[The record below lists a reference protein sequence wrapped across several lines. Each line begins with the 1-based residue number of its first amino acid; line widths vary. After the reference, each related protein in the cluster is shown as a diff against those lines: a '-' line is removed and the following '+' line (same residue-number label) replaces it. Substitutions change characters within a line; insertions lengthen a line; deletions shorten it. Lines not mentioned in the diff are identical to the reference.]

1 MLSKIKEFFG
11 FLKKILSKFLFSS
24 LFIFLLVSESL
35 ANPLNVIT
43 DTVENNNL
51 DLDGSIKAD
60 YTYNIDSNVVYTL
73 NGQILSNGYDLTKQG
88 DGTLILNANSSNFG
102 NAISNTFNI
111 EGGLVGIGNNGSFG
125 SANNTIS
132 LEGGGIS
139 SSNTSS
145 RSISNDINITSSTTI
160 GDATN
165 NGALTLSGDVSIS
178 GDKHTI
184 TSNSNNTL
192 SGAVNLG
199 GQNITFDTASGVTS
213 TISGVV
219 SNGNV
224 VKSGSGTLKLTGTN
238 NQSQT
243 VLNGGILEVATD
255 RGLGSQPGSLVSDKI
270 RIADSTLKFSNT
282 GTITLHANR
291 GISLANNNA
300 TIEVTNSGA
309 RVNYSGDISGN
320 YNLTKTGSG
329 ILALGAA
336 NTHDLTGDVTIS
348 AGQMRFISGTSDAYS
363 FDVIVANGANASV
376 DQDTFASGNSITV
389 QSGGSLNFYPGT
401 GSGRT
406 YSMDISLAG
415 SGNNNFN
422 SGTAATLTSS
432 QDRNTTLT
440 GTVTLTADSNV
451 LHKPNL
457 NSDASN
463 KFIFGNSNGSATTA
477 INLGS
482 NTFTLL
488 AEGTNA
494 REYQFLDLVTG
505 TGTLDI
511 DRYTTADFTSGEGG
525 FADTVNLDVQ
535 GTLNMGSSD
544 TIASLTGTST
554 GSIDLQNT
562 TLTIDQDTN
571 TTYAGVITD
580 STGTS
585 SIVKSGTGTLTLSG
599 TNSYSG
605 NTTLNAGN
613 LSISADN
620 NLGSAPGTADADN
633 IIFNGGGLIITSG
646 VTFDSNRGVTMT
658 GAGTINTASSTTTN
672 IQGVITGSGALTKS
686 GDGRLTLSAT
696 NTNTGDI
703 TISAGT
709 LDVQGQLES
718 GNYDGAI
725 SNSGELIINSSSNQ
739 TLAGI
744 ISGTGTLAKTGSGTL
759 TLTGTNTYSGQTLIE
774 GGTVVASNSSSL
786 GATPGTVTN
795 NNIAL
800 NNGTLQ
806 TTNSFSI
813 GSNKGIMVVGSG
825 GTINTDASTT
835 LTYGGVISETGPL
848 TKTGDGTLTL
858 SGANTYIGTTTV
870 SAGTLN
876 VTGTLSDDTAI
887 TVSSGA
893 TYDVDA
899 SDTIKSIDGAGTIDI
914 ASGQTL
920 TAGDATNKTFSG
932 VIQGSG
938 GLTKTGTG
946 TLTLSGTN
954 TYTGDTTISQ
964 GGITLQGQLES
975 GNYDGAIANS
985 GTFTVDSSS
994 NQTLAGVISGTGA
1007 LNKSGSGTLTLS
1019 GTNTYSGSTTIT
1031 NGTISIS
1038 SSANLGA
1045 TPGSA
1050 DGDNIIFNGGTL
1062 SATNDFTLGANK
1074 GISLTGNGT
1083 IDVASSNTMTF
1094 DGIITDSGNLTKSGS
1109 GTLVLGGANQNDG
1122 TITVNAGI
1130 LEISDQYSLGSS
1142 SGGTVVADG
1151 ASLKIT
1157 DAITITNES
1166 LTLNGSGV
1174 SNGGALQAANTSG
1187 TITLTGSTTTLG
1199 SDTTINIDDG
1209 NLTFGGL
1216 ITAGANNY
1224 DLTITGGDGTIRPL
1238 AGLVLNSGTLT
1249 MSATGTFFAENSSTY
1264 SGGTTVTAG
1273 AIQYGNNDAFGT
1285 GAITMTGGKFYT
1297 SDASD
1302 FTIDENLNLQGSIT
1316 LGNSGDSNAITF
1328 SGTNT
1333 LTGNTTASIDS
1344 AVSMAAI
1351 DDGSN
1356 TYNLIK
1362 SGSGT
1367 LTLTGSNGYDGTTT
1381 INAGTLTVTGT
1392 LDNNTA
1398 VTVSSG
1404 ATYDVDASDTIS
1416 SLAGA
1421 GAVDIASSQTLTAGD
1436 SNDKTLSGV
1445 ISGSGSLTKA
1455 GSGTQ
1460 TLSGTNTYTGATTV
1474 SAGTLTVTGSLSDST
1489 AVSVASGAVY
1499 DVDASDTVASIAGAG
1514 NIEIASSQTLTF
1526 GDGNNKTLS
1535 GVISGSGGLT
1545 KAGSGTQTLSG
1556 NNTFSGSTTINT
1568 GTLTVSGTLSDSTAV
1583 TVASGAVYDV
1593 DASDT
1598 IASVS
1603 GAGNIE
1609 IASSQ
1614 TLTAGDSNDKTL
1626 SGVISGSGGF
1636 TKAGSSTYTLSGTN
1650 TYTGNTNINSG
1661 TLTVSGTLSD
1671 STAVTVASGATYDVD
1686 VSDTIASVDGAGT
1699 IEIANAVNLTTGDA
1713 NDQELSG
1720 TVSGSGSITKV
1731 GNGILTLSGT
1741 NSYSGD
1747 TTISAG
1753 TLLVT
1758 SQLGG
1763 GSYAGD
1769 ISNAGDFGI
1778 NSSNNQTLSGV
1789 ISGSGTIN
1797 KSGSGELTLT
1807 GANTFDG
1814 TINIAGGTLF
1824 AGGSSD
1830 GSNKI
1835 TEGNIIVKG
1844 GTLSGSGIIDGNV
1857 TFSSTAGTL
1866 APGNSIGTLTIN
1878 DNLTLSA
1885 DDTTNIEFNSTTAD
1899 KIVINGNTELAGTIS
1914 LYPEDTTYSDVTHT
1928 IVDASGGGTFNGTF
1942 STETMNNESNLNDA
1956 TWDIVY
1962 DTSAKTVSLQI
1973 TEAASTCNINCTT
1986 TVSSS
1991 KDIAKVFDNATSGTL
2006 KDVKDVLDSA
2016 TVSSVNTELD
2026 KLKGTVIATSS
2037 IQSNTN
2043 HNYFNRAVAN
2053 TTSLSNTTFVTN
2065 FTSTANELTLA
2076 SLQDQGLYGDKKR
2089 YSEYYDYSDVSVLGF
2104 IKNNKNKS
2112 FFERFESDDSA
2123 SFLRTFGT
2131 NTKRDNIGEGYT
2143 GYNSDT
2149 TGILFGE
2156 QFKKD
2161 DINFDGYSIGISKT
2175 DTTYNDSYGDAE
2187 IYSMHASMFKQID
2200 DEDYAF
2206 NLLGSAFVSK
2216 TNSNRNVS
2224 VFGTSVDD
2232 KYKSDFYDVGFNLEA
2247 QHIAKYDFD
2256 GYKISPSAKINYS
2269 YIFKGDTKE
2278 TGGDLA
2284 LTVDNEDLFIVKPE
2298 VGISVSKNFS
2308 EKDNK
2313 LSQLELAAFVSR
2325 DYFIEGTENKA
2336 RFASGSTFNHDLPRD
2351 KEDYYSLGVGYN
2363 FLNKENNTSLMANAF
2378 LLENTKE
2385 DISSNIFS
2393 ITFRKFFGE
2402 FAKGR
2407 IPSVIAKKDIP
2418 NKSDQDKND
2427 NEEQTKVVLKKDPPI
2442 TSEKDV
2448 GQNNKVILSDNEIG
2462 KDEKIVATFP
2472 DQNINNDVK
2481 DKIKN
2486 FEKKIE
2492 IVLKENPTKEEV
2504 EEIYISLN
2512 NEMKNSS
2519 KRDLTLD
2526 DVYNNLFANCYAVE
2540 KNLTR
2545 LINYY
2550 DKLQLYQILD
2560 KCSQLKDPKIHLI
2573 ANRLHDIQMDER
2585 SAIEILY
2592 SRYLKILSY
2601 IPIVTF
2607 IALIILFYEIIR
2619 RFITYRYKSRIIS

>member
-1 MLSKIKEFFG
+1 MLSKIREFFG
-11 FLKKILSKFLFSS
+11 FLKKILSKFLFPS

-35 ANPLNVIT
+35 ANPLNVST

-102 NAISNTFNI
+102 NVISNTFTI

-125 SANNTIS
+125 SVNNTIS

-145 RSISNDINITSSTTI
+145 RSISNDINITSSATI

-178 GDKHTI
+178 GDKYTI
-184 TSNSNNTL
+184 TSNSNNTF

-219 SNGNV
+219 SNGNLF
-224 VKSGSGTLKLTGTN
+224 KSGSGTLELTGTN
-238 NQSQT
+238 TQSQT

-255 RGLGSQPGSLVSDKI
+255 RGLGSEPGSLVSDNI
-270 RIADSTLKFSNT
+270 RITDATLKFSNT

-291 GISLANNNA
+291 GISLTNNNA

-309 RVNYSGDISGN
+309 RVNYYGDITGN

-348 AGQMRFISGTSDAYS
+348 AGQMRFVSGTSDAYS

-376 DQDTFASGNSITV
+376 NQDTFASGNSITV

-422 SGTAATLTSS
+422 GGTAATLTSS
-432 QDRNTTLT
+432 NDRNTTLT

-494 REYQFLDLVTG
+494 REYQFLDLVNG

-658 GAGTINTASSTTTN
+658 GAGTINTASSTTSN

-686 GDGRLTLSAT
+686 GDGTLTLSAS

-725 SNSGELIINSSSNQ
+725 SNSGQLKINSSSNQ
-739 TLAGI
+739 TLAGT

-759 TLTGTNTYSGQTLIE
+759 TLTGTNTYSGQTTIE

-786 GATPGTVTN
+786 GATPGSVTN
-795 NNIAL
+795 NNIVL

-813 GSNKGIMVVGSG
+813 GSNKGIIVTGSG

-835 LTYGGVISETGPL
+835 LTYGGVISNNGTL
-848 TKTGDGTLTL
+848 TKTGAGTLTL
-858 SGANTYIGTTTV
+858 SGANTYTGATTV

-938 GLTKTGTG
+938 GLAKTGTG

-964 GGITLQGQLES
+964 GGITLEGQLES

-985 GTFTVDSSS
+985 GTFTIDSSS

-1031 NGTISIS
+1031 NGTISVS

-1062 SATNDFTLGANK
+1062 SATNDFTLGTNK
-1074 GISLTGNGT
+1074 GITLTGNGT

-1166 LTLNGSGV
+1166 LTLNGNGV

-1187 TITLTGSTTTLG
+1187 TITLTGSATTLG

-1209 NLTFGGL
+1209 NLTFGGR

-1224 DLTITGGDGTIRPL
+1224 DLTITGGDGTIRPSG
-1238 AGLVLNSGTLT
+1238 GLVLNSGTLT

-1285 GAITMTGGKFYT
+1285 GDITMTGGKFYT

-1381 INAGTLTVTGT
+1381 ISAGTLTVTGT

-1421 GAVDIASSQTLTAGD
+1421 GTIDIASSQTLTAGNSSD
-1436 SNDKTLSGV
+1436 QEISGTITGSGTFNKNGTGKLTLSGTGTDV
-1445 ISGSGSLTKA
+1445 GSIIVSNGTIEVSGQLNSGSYSGNITSRSALIFSSSSDQTISGVIASSGTFTKSGSSTL
-1455 GSGTQ
+1455 
-1460 TLSGTNTYTGATTV
+1460 TLSGTNTYTGAT
-1474 SAGTLTVTGSLSDST
+1474 
-1489 AVSVASGAVY
+1489 
-1499 DVDASDTVASIAGAG
+1499 SINA
-1514 NIEIASSQTLTF
+1514 
-1526 GDGNNKTLS
+1526 
-1535 GVISGSGGLT
+1535 
-1545 KAGSGTQTLSG
+1545 
-1556 NNTFSGSTTINT
+1556 

-1583 TVASGAVYDV
+1583 TVASGA
-1593 DASDT
+1593 
-1598 IASVS
+1598 I
-1603 GAGNIE
+1603 
-1609 IASSQ
+1609 
-1614 TLTAGDSNDKTL
+1614 
-1626 SGVISGSGGF
+1626 
-1636 TKAGSSTYTLSGTN
+1636 
-1650 TYTGNTNINSG
+1650 
-1661 TLTVSGTLSD
+1661 
-1671 STAVTVASGATYDVD
+1671 YDVD

-1699 IEIANAVNLTTGDA
+1699 IEIDNAVTLTTGDA

-1769 ISNAGDFGI
+1769 ISNAGDLGI

-2131 NTKRDNIGEGYT
+2131 NTKRDNIGDGYT

-2232 KYKSDFYDVGFNLEA
+2232 KYKSDFYDVGLNLEA
-2247 QHIAKYDFD
+2247 QHIAKYDFN

-2284 LTVDNEDLFIVKPE
+2284 LTVDNEDLFIIKPE

-2418 NKSDQDKND
+2418 VKSDQDQND
-2427 NEEQTKVVLKKDPPI
+2427 NEEQTKVVLKKDPPMK
-2442 TSEKDV
+2442 SDKDLE
-2448 GQNNKVILSDNEIG
+2448 QSNEVISSDNEIG
-2462 KDEKIVATFP
+2462 KDETIIATFP
-2472 DQNINNDVK
+2472 DQNLNNDIKKDVK
-2481 DKIKN
+2481 EKIKN

-2512 NEMKNSS
+2512 NEILKSS

-2526 DVYNNLFANCYAVE
+2526 DVYNNLFANCYAIE
-2540 KNLTR
+2540 QNLKE
-2545 LINYY
+2545 LINHY

-2601 IPIVTF
+2601 IPIITF

-2619 RFITYRYKSRIIS
+2619 RFVAYRYNTRV

>member
-1 MLSKIKEFFG
+1 MVVKLRNKFYLNANYSSIFKFLSMNFNQYFSLTPKKGKKYTCKALILINIFFFIISFEKVLADTVSSSSDTSFDSDVDLQGDIKENR
-11 FLKKILSKFLFSS
+11 IYDITNSS
-24 LFIFLLVSESL
+24 
-35 ANPLNVIT
+35 
-43 DTVENNNL
+43 
-51 DLDGSIKAD
+51 
-60 YTYNIDSNVVYTL
+60 VYTL
-73 NGQILSNGYDLTKQG
+73 RGNIISSSYNLTKNG
-88 DGTLILNANSSNFG
+88 NGTLSVTSNNDGNFSSSITVNAGILAAGDNDA
-102 NAISNTFNI
+102 
-111 EGGLVGIGNNGSFG
+111 FG
-125 SANNTIS
+125 SATIILNSGS
-132 LEGGGIS
+132 LS
-139 SSNTSS
+139 SSNTTARNLSNTIQIQNSS
-145 RSISNDINITSSTTI
+145 SL
-160 GDATN
+160 GDASN
-165 NGALTLSGDVSIS
+165 NGVLTLSGSLSFTDKNLTLTSLSNNSIS
-178 GDKHTI
+178 SINLATDPQ
-184 TSNSNNTL
+184 TL
-192 SGAVNLG
+192 SV
-199 GQNITFDTASGVTS
+199 ASGVTS
-213 TISGVV
+213 TITGAV
-219 SNGNV
+219 SNG
-224 VKSGSGTLKLTGTN
+224 
-238 NQSQT
+238 
-243 VLNGGILEVATD
+243 I
-255 RGLGSQPGSLVSDKI
+255 
-270 RIADSTLKFSNT
+270 
-282 GTITLHANR
+282 
-291 GISLANNNA
+291 
-300 TIEVTNSGA
+300 
-309 RVNYSGDISGN
+309 
-320 YNLTKTGSG
+320 
-329 ILALGAA
+329 
-336 NTHDLTGDVTIS
+336 
-348 AGQMRFISGTSDAYS
+348 
-363 FDVIVANGANASV
+363 
-376 DQDTFASGNSITV
+376 
-389 QSGGSLNFYPGT
+389 
-401 GSGRT
+401 
-406 YSMDISLAG
+406 
-415 SGNNNFN
+415 
-422 SGTAATLTSS
+422 
-432 QDRNTTLT
+432 
-440 GTVTLTADSNV
+440 
-451 LHKPNL
+451 
-457 NSDASN
+457 
-463 KFIFGNSNGSATTA
+463 
-477 INLGS
+477 
-482 NTFTLL
+482 
-488 AEGTNA
+488 
-494 REYQFLDLVTG
+494 
-505 TGTLDI
+505 
-511 DRYTTADFTSGEGG
+511 
-525 FADTVNLDVQ
+525 
-535 GTLNMGSSD
+535 
-544 TIASLTGTST
+544 
-554 GSIDLQNT
+554 
-562 TLTIDQDTN
+562 
-571 TTYAGVITD
+571 
-580 STGTS
+580 
-585 SIVKSGTGTLTLSG
+585 
-599 TNSYSG
+599 
-605 NTTLNAGN
+605 
-613 LSISADN
+613 
-620 NLGSAPGTADADN
+620 
-633 IIFNGGGLIITSG
+633 
-646 VTFDSNRGVTMT
+646 
-658 GAGTINTASSTTTN
+658 
-672 IQGVITGSGALTKS
+672 LTKS
-686 GDGRLTLSAT
+686 GAGSLVLAGT
-696 NTNTGDI
+696 NTYDGETI
-703 TISAGT
+703 ISAGT
-709 LDVQGQLES
+709 LEVQGTLGNGNYS
-718 GNYDGAI
+718 GNI
-725 SNSGELIINSSSNQ
+725 TNSATMSINSSSNQ
-739 TLAGI
+739 TLSGT
-744 ISGTGTLAKTGSGTL
+744 ISGSGVLSKNGSGTL
-759 TLTGTNTYSGQTLIE
+759 TLTGTNTYSGQTTIE

-786 GATPGTVTN
+786 GATPGSVTST
-795 NNIAL
+795 NIVL

-813 GSNKGIMVVGSG
+813 GSNKGITVVGSG

-835 LTYGGVISETGPL
+835 FTYGGVISSNGTL

-858 SGANTYIGTTTV
+858 SGANTYTGATTV

-914 ASGQTL
+914 ESSQTL

-938 GLTKTGTG
+938 GLAKTGTG

-975 GNYDGAIANS
+975 GNYDGLIANS
-985 GTFTVDSSS
+985 GTFTIDSSS

-1031 NGTISIS
+1031 NGTISVS

-1050 DGDNIIFNGGTL
+1050 DADNIIFNGGTL
-1062 SATNDFTLGANK
+1062 SATNDFTLGTNK
-1074 GISLTGNGT
+1074 GITLTGNGT
-1083 IDVASSNTMTF
+1083 IDVSSSNTMTF

-1122 TITVNAGI
+1122 IITVNAGT

-1157 DAITITNES
+1157 DAITIANEN
-1166 LTLNGSGV
+1166 LTLNGNGI
-1174 SNGGALQAANTSG
+1174 SNSGALQTTNSSG
-1187 TITLTGSTTTLG
+1187 TITLTGQATLG
-1199 SDTTINIDDG
+1199 SDTTINIGDG
-1209 NLTFGGL
+1209 NLTLDGRL
-1216 ITAGANNY
+1216 TAGSNNY
-1224 DLTITGGDGTIRPL
+1224 DLTIIGGDGTIRPSG
-1238 AGLVLNSGTLT
+1238 GLVLNSGNLT

-1285 GAITMTGGKFYT
+1285 GDITMTGGKFYT

-1316 LGNSGDSNAITF
+1316 LGNSGDSNTITF

-1367 LTLTGSNGYDGTTT
+1367 LTLSGNNGYDGTTT
-1381 INAGTLTVTGT
+1381 
-1392 LDNNTA
+1392 
-1398 VTVSSG
+1398 
-1404 ATYDVDASDTIS
+1404 
-1416 SLAGA
+1416 
-1421 GAVDIASSQTLTAGD
+1421 
-1436 SNDKTLSGV
+1436 
-1445 ISGSGSLTKA
+1445 
-1455 GSGTQ
+1455 
-1460 TLSGTNTYTGATTV
+1460 V
-1474 SAGTLTVTGSLSDST
+1474 SA
-1489 AVSVASGAVY
+1489 
-1499 DVDASDTVASIAGAG
+1499 
-1514 NIEIASSQTLTF
+1514 
-1526 GDGNNKTLS
+1526 
-1535 GVISGSGGLT
+1535 
-1545 KAGSGTQTLSG
+1545 
-1556 NNTFSGSTTINT
+1556 

-1583 TVASGAVYDV
+1583 TVASGAIYDV
-1593 DASDT
+1593 DASDN

-1609 IASSQ
+1609 LASSQ

-1671 STAVTVASGATYDVD
+1671 STAITVASGATYDVD
-1686 VSDTIASVDGAGT
+1686 VSDTIASVDGAGA
-1699 IEIANAVNLTTGDA
+1699 IEIANAVTLTTGDA

-1769 ISNAGDFGI
+1769 ISNAGDLGI

-1866 APGNSIGTLTIN
+1866 APGNSIGTLTID

-1885 DDTTNIEFNSTTAD
+1885 DDTTNIEFNLTTAD

-1942 STETMNNESNLNDA
+1942 STEIMNNESNLNDA

-1973 TEAASTCNINCTT
+1973 AEAASACNINCTT

-2006 KDVKDVLDSA
+2006 KAVKDVLDSS

-2026 KLKGTVIATSS
+2026 KLKGTVMATSS

-2043 HNYFNRAVAN
+2043 HNYFNKAVAS

-2065 FTSTANELTLA
+2065 FTSTTNELTLA
-2076 SLQDQGLYGDKKR
+2076 SLQDQGLYGDKKK

-2112 FFERFESDDSA
+2112 FFERFESDDRA

-2149 TGILFGE
+2149 AGILFGE

-2161 DINFDGYSIGISKT
+2161 EINFNGYSIGISKT

-2187 IYSMHASMFKQID
+2187 IYTMHSSMFKQID
-2200 DEDYAF
+2200 EDDYAF

-2232 KYKSDFYDVGFNLEA
+2232 KYKSDFYDVGLNLEV

-2284 LTVDNEDLFIVKPE
+2284 LSVDNEDLFIIKPE
-2298 VGISVSKNFS
+2298 VGISISKNFS

-2363 FLNKENNTSLMANAF
+2363 FLNKENNSSLMANAF

-2418 NKSDQDKND
+2418 VKSDQDQND
-2427 NEEQTKVVLKKDPPI
+2427 NEEQTKVVLKKDPPMK
-2442 TSEKDV
+2442 SDKDLE
-2448 GQNNKVILSDNEIG
+2448 QNNEVISSDNEIG
-2462 KDEKIVATFP
+2462 KDETIIATFP
-2472 DQNINNDVK
+2472 DQNINNDIKKSVE

-2512 NEMKNSS
+2512 NEMRNSY

-2526 DVYNNLFANCYAVE
+2526 DVYNNLFANCYVVE
-2540 KNLTR
+2540 KNLKR

-2560 KCSQLKDPKIHLI
+2560 KCSQLKNPKVHLI
-2573 ANRLHDIQMDER
+2573 ANRLHDIQMEER

-2592 SRYLKILSY
+2592 LKYLKILNY
-2601 IPIVTF
+2601 IPIITF
-2607 IALIILFYEIIR
+2607 IALIIFFYEIIR
-2619 RFITYRYKSRIIS
+2619 RFIVSYHNSRIIS

>member
-1 MLSKIKEFFG
+1 MLLELNEKFL
-11 FLKKILSKFLFSS
+11 FLKKFICCLFLI
-24 LFIFLLVSESL
+24 FIFSFNGKSL
-35 ANPLNVIT
+35 ANTINENT

-51 DLDGSIKAD
+51 DLDGDIKAST
-60 YTYNIDSNVVYTL
+60 TYNITNNAVYTL
-73 NGQILSNGYDLTKQG
+73 NGEILSNGYDLTKQG
-88 DGTLILNANSSNFG
+88 NGTLILNANSSNFG
-102 NAISNTFNI
+102 NVISNTFTI

-160 GDATN
+160 GNATN
-165 NGALTLSGDVSIS
+165 NGALTLSGDASIS
-178 GDKHTI
+178 GGKHTV

-213 TISGVV
+213 TISGIV

-238 NQSQT
+238 TQSQT

-255 RGLGSQPGSLVSDKI
+255 RGLGSEPGSLVSDNI
-270 RIADSTLKFSNT
+270 RIVDATLKFSNT

-291 GISLANNNA
+291 GITLANNNA

-309 RVNYSGDISGN
+309 RVNYYGDITGN

-336 NTHDLTGDVTIS
+336 NTHDLSGDVTVS
-348 AGQMRFISGTSDAYS
+348 AGQMIFVSGTSDAYS

-376 DQDTFASGNSITV
+376 NNDAFASGNSITV

-401 GSGRT
+401 DSGRT
-406 YSMDISLAG
+406 YSMDISLSG
-415 SGNNNFN
+415 SGNNNLN

-432 QDRNTTLT
+432 YDRNTTLT

-494 REYQFLDLVTG
+494 REYQFLDLVIG
-505 TGTLDI
+505 TGTLDV

-633 IIFNGGGLIITSG
+633 IIFNGGGLIISSG

-658 GAGTINTASSTTTN
+658 GAGTINTASSTTSN

-686 GDGRLTLSAT
+686 GDGTLTLSAT

-725 SNSGELIINSSSNQ
+725 SNSGQLKINSSSNQ
-739 TLAGI
+739 TLAGT
-744 ISGTGTLAKTGSGTL
+744 ISGTGILAKTGSGTL
-759 TLTGTNTYSGQTLIE
+759 TLTGTNTYSGQTTIE

-786 GATPGTVTN
+786 GATPGSVASTN
-795 NNIAL
+795 IVL

-813 GSNKGIMVVGSG
+813 GSNKGITVVGSG

-835 LTYGGVISETGPL
+835 LTYGGVISNNGTL

-858 SGANTYIGTTTV
+858 SGANTYTGATTV

-932 VIQGSG
+932 VIQGLG
-938 GLTKTGTG
+938 GLAKTGTG

-985 GTFTVDSSS
+985 GTLTVDSSS

-1031 NGTISIS
+1031 NGTISVS

-1045 TPGSA
+1045 TPSSA

-1062 SATNDFTLGANK
+1062 SATNDFTLGTNK
-1074 GISLTGNGT
+1074 GITLTGNGT

-1122 TITVNAGI
+1122 TITVNSGI

-1166 LTLNGSGV
+1166 LTLNGNGV

-1187 TITLTGSTTTLG
+1187 TITLSGSATTLG

-1209 NLTFGGL
+1209 NLTFGGRL
-1216 ITAGANNY
+1216 TAGANNY
-1224 DLTITGGDGTIRPL
+1224 DLTITGGDGTIRPSG
-1238 AGLVLNSGTLT
+1238 GLVLNSGTLT

-1316 LGNSGDSNAITF
+1316 LGNSGDSNTITF

-1381 INAGTLTVTGT
+1381 ISAGTLTVTGT

-1421 GAVDIASSQTLTAGD
+1421 GTIDIASSQTLTAGD

-1445 ISGSGSLTKA
+1445 ISGSGGLTKV

-1489 AVSVASGAVY
+1489 AVSVASGA
-1499 DVDASDTVASIAGAG
+1499 I
-1514 NIEIASSQTLTF
+1514 
-1526 GDGNNKTLS
+1526 
-1535 GVISGSGGLT
+1535 
-1545 KAGSGTQTLSG
+1545 
-1556 NNTFSGSTTINT
+1556 
-1568 GTLTVSGTLSDSTAV
+1568 
-1583 TVASGAVYDV
+1583 
-1593 DASDT
+1593 
-1598 IASVS
+1598 
-1603 GAGNIE
+1603 
-1609 IASSQ
+1609 
-1614 TLTAGDSNDKTL
+1614 
-1626 SGVISGSGGF
+1626 
-1636 TKAGSSTYTLSGTN
+1636 
-1650 TYTGNTNINSG
+1650 
-1661 TLTVSGTLSD
+1661 
-1671 STAVTVASGATYDVD
+1671 YDVD

-1699 IEIANAVNLTTGDA
+1699 IEIANAVTLTTGDA

-1720 TVSGSGSITKV
+1720 TISGSGSITKV

-1769 ISNAGDFGI
+1769 ISNAGDLGI

-1797 KSGSGELTLT
+1797 KSGFGELTLT

-1830 GSNKI
+1830 SSNKI

-2089 YSEYYDYSDVSVLGF
+2089 YNEYYDYSDVSVLGF

-2112 FFERFESDDSA
+2112 FFERFESDDRA

-2232 KYKSDFYDVGFNLEA
+2232 KYKSDFYDVGLNLEA
-2247 QHIAKYDFD
+2247 QHIAKYDFN

-2418 NKSDQDKND
+2418 VKSDQDQND
-2427 NEEQTKVVLKKDPPI
+2427 NEEQTKVVLKKDPPMK
-2442 TSEKDV
+2442 SDKDLE
-2448 GQNNKVILSDNEIG
+2448 QSNEVISSDNEIG
-2462 KDEKIVATFP
+2462 KDETIIATFP
-2472 DQNINNDVK
+2472 DQNLNNDIKKDVK
-2481 DKIKN
+2481 EKIKN

>member
-1 MLSKIKEFFG
+1 MVVKLRNKFYLNANYSSIFKFLSMNFNQYFSLTPKKGKKYTCKALILINIFFFIISFEKVLADTVSSSSDTSFDSDVDLQGDIKENR
-11 FLKKILSKFLFSS
+11 IYDITNSS
-24 LFIFLLVSESL
+24 
-35 ANPLNVIT
+35 
-43 DTVENNNL
+43 
-51 DLDGSIKAD
+51 
-60 YTYNIDSNVVYTL
+60 VYTL
-73 NGQILSNGYDLTKQG
+73 RGNIISSSYNLTKNG
-88 DGTLILNANSSNFG
+88 NGTLSVTSNNDGNFSSSITVNAGILAAGDNDA
-102 NAISNTFNI
+102 
-111 EGGLVGIGNNGSFG
+111 FG
-125 SANNTIS
+125 SATIILNSGS
-132 LEGGGIS
+132 LS
-139 SSNTSS
+139 SSNTTARNLSNTIQIQNSS
-145 RSISNDINITSSTTI
+145 SL
-160 GDATN
+160 GDASN
-165 NGALTLSGDVSIS
+165 NGVLTLSGSLSFTDKNLTLTSLSNNSIS
-178 GDKHTI
+178 SINLATDPQ
-184 TSNSNNTL
+184 TL
-192 SGAVNLG
+192 SV
-199 GQNITFDTASGVTS
+199 ASGVTS
-213 TISGVV
+213 TITGAV
-219 SNGNV
+219 SNG
-224 VKSGSGTLKLTGTN
+224 
-238 NQSQT
+238 
-243 VLNGGILEVATD
+243 I
-255 RGLGSQPGSLVSDKI
+255 
-270 RIADSTLKFSNT
+270 
-282 GTITLHANR
+282 
-291 GISLANNNA
+291 
-300 TIEVTNSGA
+300 
-309 RVNYSGDISGN
+309 
-320 YNLTKTGSG
+320 
-329 ILALGAA
+329 
-336 NTHDLTGDVTIS
+336 
-348 AGQMRFISGTSDAYS
+348 
-363 FDVIVANGANASV
+363 
-376 DQDTFASGNSITV
+376 
-389 QSGGSLNFYPGT
+389 
-401 GSGRT
+401 
-406 YSMDISLAG
+406 
-415 SGNNNFN
+415 
-422 SGTAATLTSS
+422 
-432 QDRNTTLT
+432 
-440 GTVTLTADSNV
+440 
-451 LHKPNL
+451 
-457 NSDASN
+457 
-463 KFIFGNSNGSATTA
+463 
-477 INLGS
+477 
-482 NTFTLL
+482 
-488 AEGTNA
+488 
-494 REYQFLDLVTG
+494 
-505 TGTLDI
+505 
-511 DRYTTADFTSGEGG
+511 
-525 FADTVNLDVQ
+525 
-535 GTLNMGSSD
+535 
-544 TIASLTGTST
+544 
-554 GSIDLQNT
+554 
-562 TLTIDQDTN
+562 
-571 TTYAGVITD
+571 
-580 STGTS
+580 
-585 SIVKSGTGTLTLSG
+585 
-599 TNSYSG
+599 
-605 NTTLNAGN
+605 
-613 LSISADN
+613 
-620 NLGSAPGTADADN
+620 
-633 IIFNGGGLIITSG
+633 
-646 VTFDSNRGVTMT
+646 
-658 GAGTINTASSTTTN
+658 
-672 IQGVITGSGALTKS
+672 LTKS
-686 GDGRLTLSAT
+686 GAGSLVLAGT
-696 NTNTGDI
+696 NTYDGETI
-703 TISAGT
+703 ISAGT
-709 LDVQGQLES
+709 LEVQGTLGNGNYS
-718 GNYDGAI
+718 GNI
-725 SNSGELIINSSSNQ
+725 TNSATMSINSSSNQ
-739 TLAGI
+739 TLSGT
-744 ISGTGTLAKTGSGTL
+744 ISGSGVLSKNGSGTL
-759 TLTGTNTYSGQTLIE
+759 TLTGTNTYSGQTTIE

-786 GATPGTVTN
+786 GATPGSVTST
-795 NNIAL
+795 NIVL

-813 GSNKGIMVVGSG
+813 GSNKGITVVGSG

-835 LTYGGVISETGPL
+835 FTYGGVISSNGTL

-858 SGANTYIGTTTV
+858 SGANTYTGATTV

-914 ASGQTL
+914 ESSQTL

-938 GLTKTGTG
+938 GLAKTGTG

-975 GNYDGAIANS
+975 GNYDGLIANS
-985 GTFTVDSSS
+985 GTFTIDSSS

-1031 NGTISIS
+1031 NGTISVS

-1050 DGDNIIFNGGTL
+1050 DADNIIFNGGTL
-1062 SATNDFTLGANK
+1062 SATNDFTLGTNK
-1074 GISLTGNGT
+1074 GITLTGNGT
-1083 IDVASSNTMTF
+1083 IDVSSSNTMTF

-1122 TITVNAGI
+1122 IITVNAGT

-1157 DAITITNES
+1157 DAITIANEN
-1166 LTLNGSGV
+1166 LTLNGNGI
-1174 SNGGALQAANTSG
+1174 SNSGALQTTNSSG
-1187 TITLTGSTTTLG
+1187 TITLTGQATLG
-1199 SDTTINIDDG
+1199 SDTTINIGDG
-1209 NLTFGGL
+1209 NLTLDGRL
-1216 ITAGANNY
+1216 TAGSNNY
-1224 DLTITGGDGTIRPL
+1224 DLTIIGGDGTIRPSG
-1238 AGLVLNSGTLT
+1238 GLVLNSGNLT

-1285 GAITMTGGKFYT
+1285 GDITMTGGKFYT

-1316 LGNSGDSNAITF
+1316 LGNSGDSNTITF

-1367 LTLTGSNGYDGTTT
+1367 LTLSGNNGYDGTTT
-1381 INAGTLTVTGT
+1381 
-1392 LDNNTA
+1392 
-1398 VTVSSG
+1398 
-1404 ATYDVDASDTIS
+1404 
-1416 SLAGA
+1416 
-1421 GAVDIASSQTLTAGD
+1421 
-1436 SNDKTLSGV
+1436 
-1445 ISGSGSLTKA
+1445 
-1455 GSGTQ
+1455 
-1460 TLSGTNTYTGATTV
+1460 V
-1474 SAGTLTVTGSLSDST
+1474 SA
-1489 AVSVASGAVY
+1489 
-1499 DVDASDTVASIAGAG
+1499 
-1514 NIEIASSQTLTF
+1514 
-1526 GDGNNKTLS
+1526 
-1535 GVISGSGGLT
+1535 
-1545 KAGSGTQTLSG
+1545 
-1556 NNTFSGSTTINT
+1556 

-1583 TVASGAVYDV
+1583 TVASGAIYDV
-1593 DASDT
+1593 DASDN

-1609 IASSQ
+1609 LASSQ

-1671 STAVTVASGATYDVD
+1671 STAITVASGATYDFD
-1686 VSDTIASVDGAGT
+1686 VSDTIASVDGAGA
-1699 IEIANAVNLTTGDA
+1699 IEIANAVTLTTGDA

-1769 ISNAGDFGI
+1769 ISNAGDLGI

-1866 APGNSIGTLTIN
+1866 APGNSIGTLTID

-1885 DDTTNIEFNSTTAD
+1885 DDTTNIEFNLTTAD

-1942 STETMNNESNLNDA
+1942 STEIMNNESNLNDA

-1973 TEAASTCNINCTT
+1973 AEAASACNINCTT

-2006 KDVKDVLDSA
+2006 KAVKDVLDSS

-2026 KLKGTVIATSS
+2026 KLKGTVMATSS

-2043 HNYFNRAVAN
+2043 HNYFNKAVAS

-2065 FTSTANELTLA
+2065 FTSTTNELTLA
-2076 SLQDQGLYGDKKR
+2076 SLQDQGLYGDKKK

-2112 FFERFESDDSA
+2112 FFERFESDDRA

-2149 TGILFGE
+2149 AGILFGE

-2161 DINFDGYSIGISKT
+2161 EINFNGYSIGISKT

-2187 IYSMHASMFKQID
+2187 IYTMHSSMFKQID
-2200 DEDYAF
+2200 EDDYAF

-2232 KYKSDFYDVGFNLEA
+2232 KYKSDFYDVGLNLEV

-2284 LTVDNEDLFIVKPE
+2284 LSVDNEDLFIIKPE
-2298 VGISVSKNFS
+2298 VGISISKNFS

-2363 FLNKENNTSLMANAF
+2363 FLNKENNSSLMANAF

-2418 NKSDQDKND
+2418 VKSDQDQND
-2427 NEEQTKVVLKKDPPI
+2427 NEEQTKVVLKKDPPMK
-2442 TSEKDV
+2442 SDKDLE
-2448 GQNNKVILSDNEIG
+2448 QNNEVISSDNEIG
-2462 KDEKIVATFP
+2462 KDETIIATFP
-2472 DQNINNDVK
+2472 DQNINNDIKKSVE

-2512 NEMKNSS
+2512 NEMRNSY

-2526 DVYNNLFANCYAVE
+2526 DVYNNLFANCYVVE
-2540 KNLTR
+2540 KNLKR

-2560 KCSQLKDPKIHLI
+2560 KCSQLKNPKVHLI
-2573 ANRLHDIQMDER
+2573 ANRLHDIQMEER

-2592 SRYLKILSY
+2592 LKYLKILNY
-2601 IPIVTF
+2601 IPIITF

-2619 RFITYRYKSRIIS
+2619 RFIVSYHNSRIIS

>member
-1 MLSKIKEFFG
+1 MLPKFKKTFLN
-11 FLKKILSKFLFSS
+11 LKKVGGVVLFYLFVFS
-24 LFIFLLVSESL
+24 LVGESL
-35 ANPLNVIT
+35 ANTIPANT
-43 DTVENNNL
+43 DTIENNNL
-51 DLDGSIKAD
+51 DLNDSIKANT
-60 YTYNIDSNVVYTL
+60 TYNITNNAVYTL
-73 NGQILSNGYDLTKQG
+73 NGEIISNGYELTKQG
-88 DGTLILNANSSNFG
+88 NGTLILNANNSNFVNG
-102 NAISNTFNI
+102 TFNI
-111 EGGLVGIGNNGSFG
+111 EGGLIGIGDDGSFG
-125 SANNTIS
+125 TVNIS
-132 LEGGGIS
+132 IEGGGIS

-145 RSISNDINITSSTTI
+145 FSINNDIDIITSTTI
-160 GDATN
+160 GDTTN
-165 NGALTLSGDVSIS
+165 NGALTLDGDVSIS
-178 GDKHTI
+178 GGKHTV

-192 SGAVNLG
+192 TGAVNLG
-199 GQNITFDTASGVTS
+199 GQNITFDTSSGVTS

-238 NQSQT
+238 TQSQT

-255 RGLGSQPGSLVSDKI
+255 RGLGSEPGSLVSDNI
-270 RIADSTLKFSNT
+270 RIVDATLKFSNT

-291 GISLANNNA
+291 GITLANNNA

-309 RVNYSGDISGN
+309 RVNYYGDITGN

-336 NTHDLTGDVTIS
+336 NTHDLSGDVTVS
-348 AGQMRFISGTSDAYS
+348 AGQMRFVSGTSDAYS

-376 DQDTFASGNSITV
+376 NHDTFASGNSITV

-488 AEGTNA
+488 AEGTNT

-620 NLGSAPGTADADN
+620 NLGSAPSSADTDN

-658 GAGTINTASSTTTN
+658 GAGTINTASSTTSN

-686 GDGRLTLSAT
+686 GDGTLTLSAT

-709 LDVQGQLES
+709 LYV
-718 GNYDGAI
+718 
-725 SNSGELIINSSSNQ
+725 
-739 TLAGI
+739 
-744 ISGTGTLAKTGSGTL
+744 
-759 TLTGTNTYSGQTLIE
+759 
-774 GGTVVASNSSSL
+774 
-786 GATPGTVTN
+786 
-795 NNIAL
+795 
-800 NNGTLQ
+800 
-806 TTNSFSI
+806 
-813 GSNKGIMVVGSG
+813 
-825 GTINTDASTT
+825 
-835 LTYGGVISETGPL
+835 
-848 TKTGDGTLTL
+848 
-858 SGANTYIGTTTV
+858 
-870 SAGTLN
+870 
-876 VTGTLSDDTAI
+876 
-887 TVSSGA
+887 
-893 TYDVDA
+893 
-899 SDTIKSIDGAGTIDI
+899 
-914 ASGQTL
+914 
-920 TAGDATNKTFSG
+920 
-932 VIQGSG
+932 
-938 GLTKTGTG
+938 
-946 TLTLSGTN
+946 
-954 TYTGDTTISQ
+954 
-964 GGITLQGQLES
+964 QGQLES

-985 GTFTVDSSS
+985 GTFTINSSS

-1031 NGTISIS
+1031 NGTISVS

-1074 GISLTGNGT
+1074 GITLTGNGT
-1083 IDVASSNTMTF
+1083 IEVTSSNTMTF

-1166 LTLNGSGV
+1166 LTLNGNGV

-1187 TITLTGSTTTLG
+1187 TITLSGSATTLG

-1209 NLTFGGL
+1209 NLTFGGRL
-1216 ITAGANNY
+1216 TAGDNNY
-1224 DLTITGGDGTIRPL
+1224 DLTITGGDGTIRPSG
-1238 AGLVLNSGTLT
+1238 GLVLNSGTLT

-1316 LGNSGDSNAITF
+1316 LGNSGDSNTITF

-1381 INAGTLTVTGT
+1381 ISAGTLTVTGT

-1398 VTVSSG
+1398 VAVSSG
-1404 ATYDVDASDTIS
+1404 AIYDVDSSDTIAS
-1416 SLAGA
+1416 VSGA
-1421 GAVDIASSQTLTAGD
+1421 GNIEIASSQTLTAGD

-1445 ISGSGSLTKA
+1445 ISGSGGLTKA

-1460 TLSGTNTYTGATTV
+1460 TLSGANTYSGATTIN
-1474 SAGTLTVTGSLSDST
+1474 AGTLSVTGSLSDST
-1489 AVSVASGAVY
+1489 GVTIASGAIY
-1499 DVDASDTVASIAGAG
+1499 DVDASDTVASIGGAG
-1514 NIEIASSQTLTF
+1514 NIEIAGSQTLTF

-1556 NNTFSGSTTINT
+1556 NNTFSGLTTIDA

-1583 TVASGAVYDV
+1583 TVASGATYDV

-1614 TLTAGDSNDKTL
+1614 ILTAGDSNDKTL
-1626 SGVISGSGGF
+1626 SGVISGSGGL

-1661 TLTVSGTLSD
+1661 TLIVSGTLSD
-1671 STAVTVASGATYDVD
+1671 STSVSVASGAVYDVD
-1686 VSDTIASVDGAGT
+1686 ASDTVASIEGAGN
-1699 IEIANAVNLTTGDA
+1699 IEIASSQVLTAGDT
-1713 NDQELSG
+1713 NNK
-1720 TVSGSGSITKV
+1720 TVSGVISGSGGLTKA
-1731 GNGILTLSGT
+1731 GSGTLTLSGT
-1741 NSYSGD
+1741 NTYSGN

-1753 TLLVT
+1753 TIDI
-1758 SQLGG
+1758 SGQLNS
-1763 GSYAGD
+1763 GSYAGN
-1769 ISNAGDFGI
+1769 ISNSGTLTFS
-1778 NSSNNQTLSGV
+1778 SSNNQTLSGTL
-1789 ISGSGTIN
+1789 SGSGDLN
-1797 KSGSGELTLT
+1797 KSGSGDLTLT
-1807 GANTFDG
+1807 GTNTFTGD
-1814 TINIAGGTLF
+1814 TTLTAGTLYVGT
-1824 AGGSSD
+1824 ASD
-1830 GSNKI
+1830 GSN
-1835 TEGNIIVKG
+1835 TIIPRDISVEG
-1844 GTLSGSGIIDGNV
+1844 GTLSGGGVIGRNV

-1866 APGNSIGTLTIN
+1866 APGNSIGTLTITG
-1878 DNLTLSA
+1878 NLTLSA

-1899 KIVINGNTELAGTIS
+1899 KIVINGNTVLAGTIS

-1973 TEAASTCNINCTT
+1973 AEAASTCNINCTT

-2247 QHIAKYDFD
+2247 QHIAKYDFN

-2313 LSQLELAAFVSR
+2313 LSQLELAAFVSK

-2418 NKSDQDKND
+2418 VKSDQDKND

-2442 TSEKDV
+2442 KSDKDLE
-2448 GQNNKVILSDNEIG
+2448 QSNEVISSDNEIG
-2462 KDEKIVATFP
+2462 KDETIIATFP
-2472 DQNINNDVK
+2472 DQNLNNDIKKDVK
-2481 DKIKN
+2481 EKIKN

>member
-1 MLSKIKEFFG
+1 MVVKLRNKFYLNANYSSIFKFLSMNFNQYFSLTPKKGKKYTCKALILINIFFFIISFEKVLADTVSSSSDTSFDSDVDLQGDIKENR
-11 FLKKILSKFLFSS
+11 IYDITNSS
-24 LFIFLLVSESL
+24 
-35 ANPLNVIT
+35 
-43 DTVENNNL
+43 
-51 DLDGSIKAD
+51 
-60 YTYNIDSNVVYTL
+60 VYTL
-73 NGQILSNGYDLTKQG
+73 RGNIISSSYNLTKNG
-88 DGTLILNANSSNFG
+88 NGTLSVTSNNDGNFSSSITVNAGILAAGDNDA
-102 NAISNTFNI
+102 
-111 EGGLVGIGNNGSFG
+111 FG
-125 SANNTIS
+125 SATIILNSGS
-132 LEGGGIS
+132 LS
-139 SSNTSS
+139 SSNRTARNLSNTIQIQNSS
-145 RSISNDINITSSTTI
+145 SL
-160 GDATN
+160 GDASN
-165 NGALTLSGDVSIS
+165 NGVLTLSGSLSFTDKNLTLTSLSNNSIS
-178 GDKHTI
+178 SINLATDPQ
-184 TSNSNNTL
+184 TL
-192 SGAVNLG
+192 SV
-199 GQNITFDTASGVTS
+199 ASGVTS
-213 TISGVV
+213 TITGAV
-219 SNGNV
+219 SNG
-224 VKSGSGTLKLTGTN
+224 
-238 NQSQT
+238 
-243 VLNGGILEVATD
+243 I
-255 RGLGSQPGSLVSDKI
+255 
-270 RIADSTLKFSNT
+270 
-282 GTITLHANR
+282 
-291 GISLANNNA
+291 
-300 TIEVTNSGA
+300 
-309 RVNYSGDISGN
+309 
-320 YNLTKTGSG
+320 
-329 ILALGAA
+329 
-336 NTHDLTGDVTIS
+336 
-348 AGQMRFISGTSDAYS
+348 
-363 FDVIVANGANASV
+363 
-376 DQDTFASGNSITV
+376 
-389 QSGGSLNFYPGT
+389 
-401 GSGRT
+401 
-406 YSMDISLAG
+406 
-415 SGNNNFN
+415 
-422 SGTAATLTSS
+422 
-432 QDRNTTLT
+432 
-440 GTVTLTADSNV
+440 
-451 LHKPNL
+451 
-457 NSDASN
+457 
-463 KFIFGNSNGSATTA
+463 
-477 INLGS
+477 
-482 NTFTLL
+482 
-488 AEGTNA
+488 
-494 REYQFLDLVTG
+494 
-505 TGTLDI
+505 
-511 DRYTTADFTSGEGG
+511 
-525 FADTVNLDVQ
+525 
-535 GTLNMGSSD
+535 
-544 TIASLTGTST
+544 
-554 GSIDLQNT
+554 
-562 TLTIDQDTN
+562 
-571 TTYAGVITD
+571 
-580 STGTS
+580 
-585 SIVKSGTGTLTLSG
+585 
-599 TNSYSG
+599 
-605 NTTLNAGN
+605 
-613 LSISADN
+613 
-620 NLGSAPGTADADN
+620 
-633 IIFNGGGLIITSG
+633 
-646 VTFDSNRGVTMT
+646 
-658 GAGTINTASSTTTN
+658 
-672 IQGVITGSGALTKS
+672 LTKS
-686 GDGRLTLSAT
+686 GAGSLVLAGT
-696 NTNTGDI
+696 NTYDGETI
-703 TISAGT
+703 ISAGT
-709 LDVQGQLES
+709 LEVQGTLGNGNYS
-718 GNYDGAI
+718 GNI
-725 SNSGELIINSSSNQ
+725 TNSATMSINSSSNQ
-739 TLAGI
+739 TLSGT
-744 ISGTGTLAKTGSGTL
+744 ISGSGVLSKNGSGTL
-759 TLTGTNTYSGQTLIE
+759 TLTGTNTYSGQTTIE
-774 GGTVVASNSSSL
+774 GGTVIASNSSSL
-786 GATPGTVTN
+786 GATPGSVTST
-795 NNIAL
+795 NIVL

-813 GSNKGIMVVGSG
+813 GSNKGITVVGSG

-835 LTYGGVISETGPL
+835 FTYGGVISSNGTL

-858 SGANTYIGTTTV
+858 SGANTYTGATTV

-876 VTGTLSDDTAI
+876 ITGTLSDDTAI

-914 ASGQTL
+914 ESSQTL

-938 GLTKTGTG
+938 GLAKTGTG

-975 GNYDGAIANS
+975 GNYDGLIANS
-985 GTFTVDSSS
+985 GTFTIDSSS

-1031 NGTISIS
+1031 NGTISVS

-1050 DGDNIIFNGGTL
+1050 DADNIIFNGGTL
-1062 SATNDFTLGANK
+1062 SATNDFTLGTNK
-1074 GISLTGNGT
+1074 GITLTGNGT
-1083 IDVASSNTMTF
+1083 IDVSSSNTMTF

-1122 TITVNAGI
+1122 IITVNAGT

-1157 DAITITNES
+1157 DAITIANEN
-1166 LTLNGSGV
+1166 LTLNGNGI
-1174 SNGGALQAANTSG
+1174 SNSGALQTTNSSG
-1187 TITLTGSTTTLG
+1187 TITLTGQATLG
-1199 SDTTINIDDG
+1199 SDTTINIGDG
-1209 NLTFGGL
+1209 NLTLDGRL
-1216 ITAGANNY
+1216 TAGSNNY
-1224 DLTITGGDGTIRPL
+1224 DLTIIGGDGTIRPSG
-1238 AGLVLNSGTLT
+1238 GLVLNSGNLT

-1285 GAITMTGGKFYT
+1285 GDITMTGGKFYT

-1316 LGNSGDSNAITF
+1316 LGNSGDSNTITF

-1367 LTLTGSNGYDGTTT
+1367 LTLSGNNGYDGTTT
-1381 INAGTLTVTGT
+1381 
-1392 LDNNTA
+1392 
-1398 VTVSSG
+1398 
-1404 ATYDVDASDTIS
+1404 
-1416 SLAGA
+1416 
-1421 GAVDIASSQTLTAGD
+1421 
-1436 SNDKTLSGV
+1436 
-1445 ISGSGSLTKA
+1445 
-1455 GSGTQ
+1455 
-1460 TLSGTNTYTGATTV
+1460 V
-1474 SAGTLTVTGSLSDST
+1474 SA
-1489 AVSVASGAVY
+1489 
-1499 DVDASDTVASIAGAG
+1499 
-1514 NIEIASSQTLTF
+1514 
-1526 GDGNNKTLS
+1526 
-1535 GVISGSGGLT
+1535 
-1545 KAGSGTQTLSG
+1545 
-1556 NNTFSGSTTINT
+1556 

-1583 TVASGAVYDV
+1583 TVASGAIYDV
-1593 DASDT
+1593 DASDN

-1609 IASSQ
+1609 LASSQ

-1686 VSDTIASVDGAGT
+1686 ASDTIASVDGAGA
-1699 IEIANAVNLTTGDA
+1699 IEIANAVTLTTGDA

-1769 ISNAGDFGI
+1769 ISNAGDLGI

-1866 APGNSIGTLTIN
+1866 APGNSIGTLTID

-1885 DDTTNIEFNSTTAD
+1885 DDTTNIEFNLTTAD

-1942 STETMNNESNLNDA
+1942 STEIMNNESNLNDA

-1973 TEAASTCNINCTT
+1973 AEAASACNINCTT

-2006 KDVKDVLDSA
+2006 KAVKDVLDSS

-2026 KLKGTVIATSS
+2026 KLKGTVMATSS

-2043 HNYFNRAVAN
+2043 HNYFNKAVAS

-2065 FTSTANELTLA
+2065 FTSTTNELTLA
-2076 SLQDQGLYGDKKR
+2076 SLQDQGLYGDKKK

-2112 FFERFESDDSA
+2112 FFERFESDDRA

-2149 TGILFGE
+2149 AGILFGE

-2161 DINFDGYSIGISKT
+2161 EINFNGYSIGISKT

-2187 IYSMHASMFKQID
+2187 IYTMHSSMFKQID
-2200 DEDYAF
+2200 EDDYAF

-2232 KYKSDFYDVGFNLEA
+2232 KYKSDFYDVGLNLEV

-2284 LTVDNEDLFIVKPE
+2284 LSVDNEDLFIIKPE
-2298 VGISVSKNFS
+2298 VGISISKNFS

-2363 FLNKENNTSLMANAF
+2363 FLNKENNSSLMANAF

-2418 NKSDQDKND
+2418 VKSDQDQND
-2427 NEEQTKVVLKKDPPI
+2427 NEEQTKVVLKKDPPMK
-2442 TSEKDV
+2442 SDKDLE
-2448 GQNNKVILSDNEIG
+2448 QNNEVISSDNEIG
-2462 KDEKIVATFP
+2462 KDETIIATFP
-2472 DQNINNDVK
+2472 DQNINNDIKKSVE

-2512 NEMKNSS
+2512 NEMRNSY

-2526 DVYNNLFANCYAVE
+2526 DVYNNLFANCYVVE
-2540 KNLTR
+2540 KNLKR

-2560 KCSQLKDPKIHLI
+2560 KCSQLKDPKVHLI
-2573 ANRLHDIQMDER
+2573 ANRLHDIQMEER

-2592 SRYLKILSY
+2592 LKYLKILNY
-2601 IPIVTF
+2601 IPIITF
-2607 IALIILFYEIIR
+2607 IALIIFFYEIIR
-2619 RFITYRYKSRIIS
+2619 RFIVSYHNSRIIS

>member
-1 MLSKIKEFFG
+1 MLSKIREFFG
-11 FLKKILSKFLFSS
+11 FLKKILSKFLFPS

-35 ANPLNVIT
+35 ANPLNVST

-60 YTYNIDSNVVYTL
+60 YTYNIDSNIVYTL

-125 SANNTIS
+125 STNNTIS

-178 GDKHTI
+178 GDKYTI
-184 TSNSNNTL
+184 TSNSNNTF

-238 NQSQT
+238 TQSQT
-243 VLNGGILEVATD
+243 VLNGGILEVTTD
-255 RGLGSQPGSLVSDKI
+255 RGLGSEPGSLVSDNI

-291 GISLANNNA
+291 GISLVNSNA

-309 RVNYSGDISGN
+309 RVNYYGDITGN

-336 NTHDLTGDVTIS
+336 NTHDLSGDVTVS
-348 AGQMRFISGTSDAYS
+348 AGQMRFVSGTSDAYS

-376 DQDTFASGNSITV
+376 NRDTFASGNSITV

-422 SGTAATLTSS
+422 GGTAATLTSS

-658 GAGTINTASSTTTN
+658 GAGTINTASSTTSN

-686 GDGRLTLSAT
+686 GDGTLTLSAT

-709 LDVQGQLES
+709 LD
-718 GNYDGAI
+718 
-725 SNSGELIINSSSNQ
+725 
-739 TLAGI
+739 
-744 ISGTGTLAKTGSGTL
+744 
-759 TLTGTNTYSGQTLIE
+759 
-774 GGTVVASNSSSL
+774 
-786 GATPGTVTN
+786 
-795 NNIAL
+795 
-800 NNGTLQ
+800 
-806 TTNSFSI
+806 
-813 GSNKGIMVVGSG
+813 
-825 GTINTDASTT
+825 
-835 LTYGGVISETGPL
+835 
-848 TKTGDGTLTL
+848 
-858 SGANTYIGTTTV
+858 
-870 SAGTLN
+870 
-876 VTGTLSDDTAI
+876 
-887 TVSSGA
+887 
-893 TYDVDA
+893 
-899 SDTIKSIDGAGTIDI
+899 
-914 ASGQTL
+914 
-920 TAGDATNKTFSG
+920 
-932 VIQGSG
+932 IQG
-938 GLTKTGTG
+938 L
-946 TLTLSGTN
+946 
-954 TYTGDTTISQ
+954 
-964 GGITLQGQLES
+964 LES

-985 GTFTVDSSS
+985 GQLKINSSS

-1031 NGTISIS
+1031 NGTISVS

-1062 SATNDFTLGANK
+1062 SATNDFTLDANK
-1074 GISLTGNGT
+1074 GITLTGNGT
-1083 IDVASSNTMTF
+1083 IDVTSSNTMTF

-1157 DAITITNES
+1157 DAITITGES
-1166 LTLNGSGV
+1166 LTLNGNGV

-1187 TITLTGSTTTLG
+1187 TITLTGSATTLG
-1199 SDTTINIDDG
+1199 SDTTINIGDG
-1209 NLTFGGL
+1209 NLTFGGR
-1216 ITAGANNY
+1216 ITADANNY
-1224 DLTITGGDGTIRPL
+1224 DLTITGGDGTIRPSG
-1238 AGLVLNSGTLT
+1238 GLVLNSGTLT

-1264 SGGTTVTAG
+1264 SGGTIVTAG

-1285 GAITMTGGKFYT
+1285 GDITMTGGKFYT

-1381 INAGTLTVTGT
+1381 ISAGTLTVTGT

-1421 GAVDIASSQTLTAGD
+1421 GTIDIASSQTLTAGD

-1445 ISGSGSLTKA
+1445 ISGSGGLTKV

-1474 SAGTLTVTGSLSDST
+1474 SVGTLTVTGSLSDST

-1499 DVDASDTVASIAGAG
+1499 DVDASDTVASINGVG

-1556 NNTFSGSTTINT
+1556 NNTFSGSTTINA

-1583 TVASGAVYDV
+1583 SVASGAVYDV
-1593 DASDT
+1593 DATDT

-1671 STAVTVASGATYDVD
+1671 STAVTVASGAIYDVD

-1699 IEIANAVNLTTGDA
+1699 IEIANAVNLITGDA

-1720 TVSGSGSITKV
+1720 TISGSGSITKV

-1797 KSGSGELTLT
+1797 KSGSGVLTLT

-1878 DNLTLSA
+1878 NNLTLSA

-1928 IVDASGGGTFNGTF
+1928 IVDASGGGTFSGTF
-1942 STETMNNESNLNDA
+1942 SAETMNNESNLNDA

-1962 DTSAKTVSLQI
+1962 DTTAKTVSLQI

-2016 TVSSVNTELD
+2016 TTSSVNTELD
-2026 KLKGTVIATSS
+2026 KLKGTVMATSS
-2037 IQSNTN
+2037 IQSSTN
-2043 HNYFNRAVAN
+2043 HNYFNRAVAG

-2131 NTKRDNIGEGYT
+2131 NTKRDNIGDGYT
-2143 GYNSDT
+2143 GYSSDT
-2149 TGILFGE
+2149 TGVLFGE

-2161 DINFDGYSIGISKT
+2161 DINFNGYSIGITKT

-2200 DEDYAF
+2200 EDDYAF

-2232 KYKSDFYDVGFNLEA
+2232 KYKSDFYDVGLNVEA

-2284 LTVDNEDLFIVKPE
+2284 LSVDNEDLFIIKPE
-2298 VGISVSKNFS
+2298 VGISLSKNFS

-2351 KEDYYSLGVGYN
+2351 KEDYYSLGIGYN

-2418 NKSDQDKND
+2418 VKSDQDQND
-2427 NEEQTKVVLKKDPPI
+2427 NEDQTKVVSKKD
-2442 TSEKDV
+2442 TTMKSEKDFE
-2448 GQNNKVILSDNEIG
+2448 QDNKVILSDNEIG
-2462 KDEKIVATFP
+2462 QDETIIATFP
-2472 DQNINNDVK
+2472 DQNINNDIKEDVK

-2486 FEKKIE
+2486 FEKNIE

-2504 EEIYISLN
+2504 ENIYVSLN

-2526 DVYNNLFANCYAVE
+2526 DVYNNLFANCYAIE
-2540 KNLTR
+2540 KNLKQ

-2619 RFITYRYKSRIIS
+2619 RFVASRYNSRIIS